1 VEQHTDKPS
10 RNIELLRT
18 NRNFLLIW
26 LADFVSSLGDR
37 VHLVAMAALV
47 YTITGS
53 LTQTGIAFVAT
64 ALPDLVLG
72 PFAGVLVDRR
82 DRRQVLIACDLLRI
96 PPVLAIPFVAD
107 FSIILVYVLL
117 FSVNAATVLFK
128 PARRAIVPSIVQPR
142 DYNTANSLGSV
153 SENSS
158 DIIGYPLGGGM
169 LLLLGY
175 LFGQEASLVIAFSFD
190 ALTYLTSAIL
200 IWSINVKSTAYVAEA
215 GRTVLREI
223 AEGVSFVWNHRLVLA
238 NTLVTLLGPI
248 ALGASV
254 PLLVG
259 YAWEVLQ
266 GGEWEYSLIGAALSI
281 GTVLGGLWL
290 STKERVN
297 TGMVVVTGLAL
308 MGVSVTATGLVSS
321 LVPALIFIAVSGFG
335 SAMVLI
341 PGVTLVQ
348 DHTPD
353 NLLGRVFSIRTT
365 LFYTAIV
372 LSTFVGGWAG
382 EQIGTQPALLVSGI
396 TLTILVGLAALI
408 PSVRAS
414 GLEPI
419 RVPSTTN
426 D

>member
-64 ALPDLVLG
+64 ALPDLLLG